1 MINTLL
7 IIAIV
12 FGLLWLFALVF
23 LITFVIR
30 YMMKMNDRRKK
41 RSWVQ
46 VAMMLS
52 KSESQ
57 CRRDLVGIKKRYQN
71 SMFSRQPVDNLVG

>member
-23 LITFVIR
+23 LITFVII

-41 RSWVQ
+41 FEKDF
-46 VAMMLS
+46 A
-52 KSESQ
+52 K
-57 CRRDLVGIKKRYQN
+57 
-71 SMFSRQPVDNLVG
+71 